1 MIRRSGFILLLA
13 LLLVPTAQADPSAIQ
28 RGAYL
33 FALGGCASCHTDSD
47 NGGEPLAGGLAM
59 PTPFGTFYTPN
70 ISADPQQGIGAW
82 SNADFIRAMRRGI
95 SPEDE
100 HYYPAFPYTAYSL
113 MSDAE
118 LHDLKAYLDSQP
130 ASAVPSKAHQL
141 NFPFRYRSLLA
152 LWKWLY
158 LDGQRF
164 SPDPNRSEQWNR
176 GAYIVNGP
184 GHCVECHS
192 PRTLL
197 GGLDSDHLLEGTPDG
212 PDGETVPG
220 LTAAS
225 NPEFGQWLDEDIQF
239 ALETGMML
247 NGDFFSGTMGKVV
260 DNSTSQL
267 SEADRAAIAVYL
279 KSFAKPPQ

>member
-1 MIRRSGFILLLA
+1 MIRRSGLILLLT
-13 LLLVPTAQADPSAIQ
+13 LLLVPTAQADPAAIQ

-33 FALGGCASCHTDSD
+33 FALGGCASCHTDAD
-47 NGGEPLAGGLAM
+47 NGGAPLAGGLAM
-59 PTPFGTFYTPN
+59 ATPFGTFYTPN

-82 SNADFIRAMRRGI
+82 SDADFIRAMRRGI
-95 SPEDE
+95 SPEGE

-130 ASAVPSKAHQL
+130 ASAEPSKPHQL
-141 NFPFRYRSLLA
+141 NFPYRYRSLLG

-158 LDGQRF
+158 LDDRRF
-164 SPDPNRSEQWNR
+164 QPSPDQSAQWNR
-176 GAYIVNGP
+176 GAYLVNGP
-184 GHCVECHS
+184 AHCVECHS
-192 PRTLL
+192 PRTWL
-197 GGLDSDHLLEGTPDG
+197 GGLERKRLLEGTPDG
-212 PDGETVPG
+212 PEGESVPG
-220 LTAAS
+220 LTANS
-225 NPEFGQWLDEDIQF
+225 NPEFGHWQDEDIRF

-247 NGDFFSGTMGKVV
+247 DGDFFSGSMGKVV

-279 KSFAKPPQ
+279 KSFAKPSQ